1 MSDLEAL
8 VRGSGGAVERARQIR
23 LGQRLGQGF
32 PQDAGGPIRNAVLLH
47 ELAVIELWDYA
58 FDGSEA
64 SREQKARFHTLCG
77 DCLDLLK
84 ALPEPQDRSEQI
96 LHRLKMIS
104 YAYLAERWEEAKEAA
119 RDVPERPGAWRDRVF
134 ESIFSA
140 FLSLARKD
148 GLADLESASAGI
160 AQLRREQKSMEG
172 PYLDGVDAEYGRG
185 AAHELASLYHL
196 AACVETAVEY
206 MRSGS
211 PPNVH
216 VVLDMQ
222 FDKAVSHCQ
231 WSGQKDLEVV
241 ERMLHLVFKKM
252 AENSVWSVASR
263 MAHVKEFVDASLES
277 SRPVFEFLY
286 PQRAAVMHRGLLDP
300 ASRAAIVSMPTSSGK
315 TLMAQLRIIQ
325 AIKQDPKSW
334 AAYVAPTRTL
344 VNQMAGRLRQD
355 LRALD
360 IRVEKMSGALDLDS
374 FEQSMAGSARDFDV
388 LVLTP
393 EKMSLLIRRYGDLAK
408 SLSLAVIDEAHNLTD
423 AGRGLNLEMLLATIK
438 NDCKA
443 GLLLLTPFLSN
454 AEQVARWLD
463 PASPKIIAED
473 LGWRS
478 GDSVVGLCYP
488 KGEARDVS
496 VHFRPLLHLPSVG
509 TRAKPPKRKEFEIG
523 GAPARMYTASRAKTK
538 YVTAAIAAAR
548 LAEKGNVLVINRTV
562 DGTWKTAAELEKMM
576 PELDGPDERLSLV
589 KKFVGAELGGAFPLA
604 RYLDRG
610 IGVHN
615 AGLPD
620 EIRQLVEFLMGEGL
634 LKALV
639 STTTTAQGVDFPVSA
654 VLLASYWH
662 PRSRM
667 QPQEFWNIAGR
678 TGRVG
683 QRGMGLVGIATDGSP
698 AEARKAAKFA
708 RQKALDAAS
717 AVEGLIGQ
725 AMRES
730 GALDL
735 HALAGDP
742 QWSGFVQYLAHMY
755 VQAGDLDNF
764 IAGIELSLR
773 NTYVYHRMEDAE
785 QRALIDAVDRYGRR
799 LDERGEFPRLSD
811 LTGFSPETV
820 ESLAGRIKALGITE
834 SDWSGPGLF
843 SGSRLPAMMKELMEG
858 APELK
863 GLSDVK
869 ASQKTL
875 GHDALARIVSDW
887 VSGKSIPD
895 ISTAYFGGAGVGQ
908 IRDCVDAISRKISHY
923 ATWGLSAMHRVY
935 RAGSGSSGASNLPAM
950 VYYGVNTDEAVLMRM
965 NSVPRSVSAAMGG
978 AYKDERRDIHE
989 AKPREVRGWLE
1000 DVDSPWN
1007 SAARPGARMSGA
1019 EYKQVWRQLAGLE

>member
-1 MSDLEAL
+1 MANQIAEAL
-8 VRGSGGAVERARQIR
+8 VKGSEGEIERARQIR
-23 LGQRLGQGF
+23 LGKRLGQSF
-32 PQDAGGPIRNAVLLH
+32 PEGAGGRIRNAVLSH
-47 ELAVIELWDYA
+47 ELAIISLWDYA
-58 FDGSEA
+58 FDWSEA
-64 SREQKARFHTLCG
+64 GRARKTMFHTLCG

-96 LHRLKMIS
+96 LHKLKLVS
-104 YAYLAERWEEAKEAA
+104 YAYLAERWEEAGEAA
-119 RDVPERPGAWRDRVF
+119 RDVPERPGPWRDRVF

-148 GLADLESASAGI
+148 GLADLERASGGI
-160 AQLRREQKSMEG
+160 AKLRREQKSMEG

-196 AACVETAVEY
+196 AACVETAAEY

-211 PPNVH
+211 PLNVH

-263 MAHVKEFVDASLES
+263 MPHVKEFVDASLVS
-277 SRPVFEFLY
+277 SKPVFEFLY
-286 PQRAAVMHRGLLDP
+286 PQRAAVLHRGLLDP

-315 TLMAQLRIIQ
+315 TLMAQLRMIQ
-325 AIKQDPKSW
+325 AIKQDPESW
-334 AAYVAPTRTL
+334 VAYVAPTRTL
-344 VNQMAGRLRQD
+344 VNQMAGRLRRD

-408 SLSLAVIDEAHNLTD
+408 SMSLAVIDEAHNLTD

-488 KGEARDVS
+488 KGRARGVS

-509 TRAKPPKRKEFEIG
+509 TRYKPPKRREFPIG
-523 GAPARMYTASRAKTK
+523 ETPARMYTASRAKTK
-538 YVTAAIAAAR
+538 YVTASIAAAR
-548 LAEKGNVLVINRTV
+548 LAEKGNVLIINRTV
-562 DGTWKTAAELEKMM
+562 DDTWRTAAELEKMM

-589 KKFVGAELGGAFPLA
+589 KKFVGAELGGAFPLV

-639 STTTTAQGVDFPVSA
+639 STTTTALGVDFPVSA

-662 PRSRM
+662 PRSKM
-667 QPQEFWNIAGR
+667 QPHEFWNIAGR

-683 QRGMGLVGIATDGSP
+683 QQGMGLVGIATDGSP

-717 AVEGLIGQ
+717 AIEGLIGQ
-725 AMRES
+725 AMQN

-735 HALAGDP
+735 HALSGDP
-742 QWSGFVQYLAHMY
+742 LWSGFVQYLAHMY

-764 IAGIELSLR
+764 ISGIEVSLR

-799 LDERGEFPRLSD
+799 LDERKEFPRLSD
-811 LTGFSPETV
+811 LTGFAPETV
-820 ESLAGRIKALGITE
+820 EALAERIKALGITE

-843 SGSRLPAMMKELMEG
+843 SGSRLPAMMKEMIEG

-875 GHDALARIVSDW
+875 GHGALARIISDW
-887 VSGKSIPD
+887 VSGKPIPE
-895 ISTAYFGGAGVGQ
+895 ISSTHFGGADVRH

-935 RAGSGSSGASNLPAM
+935 REGSGSAVASNLPAM
-950 VYYGVNTDEAVLMRM
+950 VYYGVNTDEAVLMRT
-965 NSVPRSVSAAMGG
+965 NSVPRSVSVAMGR
-978 AYKDERRDIHE
+978 AYAEQQNIDE
-989 AKPREVRGWLE
+989 AKPREVRGWL
-1000 DVDSPWN
+1000 DDLDSPWN

-1019 EYKQVWRQLAGLE
+1019 EYKQVWRQLAGLD